1 MRVFTKYTLIALIL
15 LGLSFISMTSSK
27 SGDKTCLDVN
37 GKEVD
42 WFVIFLYPT
51 TSSPSDTLS
60 YGYYDV
66 NSKDIEFYEYD
77 DKTFPGIPLMMSY
90 KDDKSS
96 NYFFWN
102 DDASTETEE
111 KSGGS
116 GKAHSKG
123 GLIFNKN
130 SGFLLSHSL
139 PRFPRRNDKNEIE
152 PSFPS
157 NAGIYGQTF
166 ICLSMNYE
174 NTLKVVETLNIINPP
189 LLLNVDTDVLNSPG
203 NPEVVKLIKN
213 KQDKNS
219 PDSKIT
225 EVQTKKGN
233 SFYIF
238 SKSRNEPTLPWDE
251 QIPKFYKDGFY
262 VETWT
267 KPKLEDNI
275 CTGNLKV
282 INVAEL
288 KFSNFSYNRNQ
299 EHSKWGVAMT
309 KDVCCIG
316 DLNRTDSQK
325 KRGGNVICF
334 TNSKL
339 ADIMRKGIVS
349 KDSCGKSKLSFLEEE
364 SIE

>member
-90 KDDKSS
+90 KEDKSS

-152 PSFPS
+152 PEFPS
-157 NAGIYGQTF
+157 NAG
-166 ICLSMNYE
+166 M
-174 NTLKVVETLNIINPP
+174 VVSRFSVSGLYVVGNGLP
-189 LLLNVDTDVLNSPG
+189 LNSTS
-203 NPEVVKLIKN
+203 E
-213 KQDKNS
+213 
-219 PDSKIT
+219 
-225 EVQTKKGN
+225 
-233 SFYIF
+233 F
-238 SKSRNEPTLPWDE
+238 SKKLSPSIIGGELEFQFENKDKE
-251 QIPKFYKDGFY
+251 IYKPVEFDLICFDGDY
-262 VETWT
+262 
-267 KPKLEDNI
+267 KHK
-275 CTGNLKV
+275 
-282 INVAEL
+282 IN
-288 KFSNFSYNRNQ
+288 KFSG
-299 EHSKWGVAMT
+299 EG
-309 KDVCCIG
+309 I
-316 DLNRTDSQK
+316 
-325 KRGGNVICF
+325 RG
-334 TNSKL
+334 TL
-339 ADIMRKGIVS
+339 IMN
-349 KDSCGKSKLSFLEEE
+349 
-364 SIE
+364 IEKI